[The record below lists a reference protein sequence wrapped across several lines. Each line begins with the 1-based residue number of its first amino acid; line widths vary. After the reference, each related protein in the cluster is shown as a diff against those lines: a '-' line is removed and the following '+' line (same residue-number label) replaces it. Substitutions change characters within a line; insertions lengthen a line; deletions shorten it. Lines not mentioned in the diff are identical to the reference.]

1 MKDYLF
7 TAFVISSGGFVLVT
21 ELEQTKPLYA
31 LIVGL
36 VCLVYSVDC
45 VVSAVKEFKKPKLTL
60 EEKLT
65 LGSSIQLC
73 PYNIHKKIIGYYD
86 ENYPYLVVAEKP
98 NSTEVEYWWAGD
110 NDIKDLQHSRIA
122 DKYVQLGHSVIA
134 EPVKGETNG

>member
-1 MKDYLF
+1 MKDYKDYIF

-45 VVSAVKEFKKPKLTL
+45 IVSAVKEFKQTEQKKAVD
-60 EEKLT
+60 
-65 LGSSIQLC
+65 SSIRLR
-73 PYNIHKKIIGYYD
+73 PYKIPKKVIEYYD
-86 ENYPYLVVAEKP
+86 EAYPYLVVAEKP

-110 NDIKDLQHSRIA
+110 NDVKDLQNSRVA
-122 DKYVQLGHSVIA
+122 DKYVQLFYNVVS